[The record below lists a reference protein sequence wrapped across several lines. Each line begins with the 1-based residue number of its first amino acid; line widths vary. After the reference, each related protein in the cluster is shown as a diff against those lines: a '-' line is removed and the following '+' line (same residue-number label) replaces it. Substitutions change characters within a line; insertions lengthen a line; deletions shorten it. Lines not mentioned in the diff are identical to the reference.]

1 VLREIADRGPLA
13 ASELANGG
21 ERRGAW
27 WGWNDGKLAVEWLFS
42 AGLVTT
48 ATRRGTFERVYD
60 LTERVLPAYVQALPT
75 PSAEEAQ
82 RTLLRLSAQALG
94 VATEFDLRDY
104 FRLGVVDT
112 KARLAELVE
121 TGDLVPV
128 EVEGW
133 NRPAYL
139 DPAARQPREV
149 DARAL
154 LAPFDPLIWERDRTE
169 RIFDFFYRIEI
180 YTPLAKRKHGYYVL
194 PFLLGDRLVARV
206 DLKADRANSKLLVPA
221 VHLEPGHDA
230 KHVAGP
236 LREELRLMAD
246 WLGLESVSLPR
257 AGALAKAMG
266 RMR

>member
-1 VLREIADRGPLA
+1 MGALSGSTPPSRDSA
-13 ASELANGG
+13 A
-21 ERRGAW
+21 
-27 WGWNDGKLAVEWLFS
+27 
-42 AGLVTT
+42 T
-48 ATRRGTFERVYD
+48 
-60 LTERVLPAYVQALPT
+60 ALPT

-82 RTLLRLSAQALG
+82 RELLRLSARALG

-104 FRLGVVDT
+104 FRLGVADT

-121 TGDLVPV
+121 AGELLAVV
-128 EVEGW
+128 VEGW
-133 NRPAYL
+133 NKPAYL
-139 DPAARQPREV
+139 DPAARQPRRI

-206 DLKADRANSKLLVPA
+206 DLKADRANSKLLVHA
-221 VHLEPGHDA
+221 AHLESGHHA
-230 KHVAGP
+230 AEVAGP
-236 LREELRLMAD
+236 LREELRLMAE
-246 WLGLESVSLPR
+246 WLDLESVSLPR
-257 AGALAKAMG
+257 AGVLAKAMG